1 MKHENNQALIRLQQQ
16 ADVTLLPDNDRYKN
30 RFEIKSETST
40 RIYTISQ
47 VKKDNTWACS
57 CPGWIRFRKCK
68 HLKSLE
74 PLLNSLNESKQD
86 QKHLQ

>member
-1 MKHENNQALIRLQQQ
+1 MSHENNALIRLQQQ

-47 VKKDNTWACS
+47 VKKDNSWACS

-68 HLKSLE
+68 HLQSLE
-74 PLLNSLNESKQD
+74 PLLRSLNENTQY
-86 QKHLQ
+86 QNLLA

>member
-1 MKHENNQALIRLQQQ
+1 MSQENTALIRLQQQ

-68 HLKSLE
+68 HLQSLE
-74 PLLNSLNESKQD
+74 PLLRSLNENTQN
-86 QKHLQ
+86 QNLLA